1 MRRQLNTLYVT
12 TEGAWLR
19 KDGANIVME
28 VEQRERAR
36 LPVHML
42 ESLVCF
48 GRVLVSPP
56 LMGYCAEQG
65 ICTSFL
71 TPNGRFLARVEGPV
85 SGNVLLRRQQYRVS
99 DDPGRCAA
107 IVHNILLGKLHNQRA
122 VLGRALRDHGDKLE
136 LLIGA
141 IMGVFKIRWLVSQ
154 GNGQKHFTDHGAT
167 AIDTAVRIIGE
178 RN

>member
-28 VEQRERAR
+28 VEQCERAR

-65 ICTSFL
+65 ICTSFH
-71 TPNGRFLARVEGPV
+71 A
-85 SGNVLLRRQQYRVS
+85 
-99 DDPGRCAA
+99 
-107 IVHNILLGKLHNQRA
+107 QRA
-122 VLGRALRDHGDKLE
+122 LSCAGGGACFRQRA
-136 LLIGA
+136 A
-141 IMGVFKIRWLVSQ
+141 APSAVP
-154 GNGQKHFTDHGAT
+154 GQ
-167 AIDTAVRIIGE
+167 R
-178 RN
+178 